1 MGRVHHSSTWR
12 TPTKPK
18 FESLRG
24 QACADEEPGGA
35 DGVEPSAAQSK
46 TKDVRWARW
55 DQRHGGLEELST
67 CPLHGSEPVALP
79 VQLIPGGRSHSAGWV
94 LCVPVKE
101 QGDELVSPRWV
112 WPCLRFYVTPPAH
125 DLMSREAELSVM
137 SIQKRQVTAL
147 NSS

>member
-79 VQLIPGGRSHSAGWV
+79 RAAS
-94 LCVPVKE
+94 PV
-101 QGDELVSPRWV
+101 D
-112 WPCLRFYVTPPAH
+112 
-125 DLMSREAELSVM
+125 SRPSLSLSRMGAVCA
-137 SIQKRQVTAL
+137 R
-147 NSS
+147 